1 MEDFI
6 TRPIGEKF
14 YYDGDTLEVAEW
26 KEENG
31 CEGCYLSNCTCCRF
45 DEIID
50 ITGYCS
56 SSERDEKKE
65 VIFKNVE

>member
-14 YYDGDTLEVAEW
+14 DYEGDMLEVV
-26 KEENG
+26 EEG
-31 CEGCYLSNCTCCRF
+31 EITCKGCYLSNCTCCRF

-56 SSERDEKKE
+56 SSERDDKKE
-65 VIFKNVE
+65 VIFKKVE